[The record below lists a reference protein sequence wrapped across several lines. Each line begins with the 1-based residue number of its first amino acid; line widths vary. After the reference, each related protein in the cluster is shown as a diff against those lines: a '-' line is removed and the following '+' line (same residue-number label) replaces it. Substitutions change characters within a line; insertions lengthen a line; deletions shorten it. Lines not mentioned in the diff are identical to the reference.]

1 MRRTLRLLSTMV
13 LAILLAGGVALAA
26 STVVIKTFTTSAAIS
41 ILSPPDASPPTAANP
56 YPSAISVSGFNAGS
70 TIRDVNLK
78 LSGFTH
84 PAPKD
89 VDIIL
94 QHGTPSAIVMSDV
107 GCFSVF
113 VELGL
118 TLDDEAANAV
128 PDDCAAPLTSGSYQ
142 PVDYDTVGQPP
153 QAVEDA
159 TFPSPANTLPT
170 DASALS
176 VFDGTDPNGTWNL
189 FVVDDAAGNAGQF
202 AGGWSLEI
210 TADSP
215 DNIPPTVVRTSPATI
230 STTAN
235 VTATFSEDMDA
246 SDTDGDPSTIT
257 GTTFKLLK
265 LNADGS
271 TTRVTATVTYA
282 AATKKAKL
290 DPSSNLKSGRTYKA
304 TVTSGAQDLAGN
316 ALDQKPDTPD
326 NQSKSWKFTVQ

>member
-1 MRRTLRLLSTMV
+1 MV

-26 STVVIKTFTTSAAIS
+26 STVVIKTFANSAAIS
-41 ILSPPDASPPTAANP
+41 ILSPTDASPPTAANP
-56 YPSAISVSGFNAGS
+56 YPSAISVSGFNAGN
-70 TIRDVNLK
+70 TISDVNLK

-94 QHGTPSAIVMSDV
+94 QHGDQSAIVMSDM
-107 GCFSVF
+107 GCFSVL

-128 PDDCAAPLTSGSYQ
+128 PDDCAAPLTSGTYQ

-159 TFPSPANTLPT
+159 TFP
-170 DASALS
+170 
-176 VFDGTDPNGTWNL
+176 NGTWNL
-189 FVVDDAAGNAGQF
+189 FVVDAAAGNAGQF

-215 DNIPPTVVRTSPATI
+215 DNIPPKVVRTSPATI

-246 SDTDGDPSTIT
+246 SETDGDPSTIT

-271 TTRVTATVTYA
+271 TTRVTATVIYA

-290 DPSSNLKSGRTYKA
+290 NPASNLKSGRTYKA